1 MTGGTK
7 TGRTEVCR
15 RWRSNACITSG
26 DGQVSR
32 MIRTLLIRV
41 IRGQILIFGERTQ
54 GRDWRATLRGCHTS
68 DWTFS
73 NYRCKRRSVVFC
85 GHVACGSEPST
96 PLKQH
101 IVLIRIANL
110 CKTAVEFS
118 CQGSD
123 HLRTESCRGF
133 LSGHQRLT

>member
-1 MTGGTK
+1 MLFAVKSSYLVNARKAVIGG
-7 TGRTEVCR
+7 
-15 RWRSNACITSG
+15 
-26 DGQVSR
+26 Q
-32 MIRTLLIRV
+32 
-41 IRGQILIFGERTQ
+41 
-54 GRDWRATLRGCHTS
+54 
-68 DWTFS
+68 
-73 NYRCKRRSVVFC
+73 RSVVAIHQIGPALTIGGNDGALFSC

-110 CKTAVEFS
+110 CETAVEFS

>member
-1 MTGGTK
+1 VLFAVK
-7 TGRTEVCR
+7 SSYLV
-15 RWRSNACITSG
+15 NARK
-26 DGQVSR
+26 V
-32 MIRTLLIRV
+32 V
-41 IRGQILIFGERTQ
+41 IG
-54 GRDWRATLRGCHTS
+54 AH
-68 DWTFS
+68 
-73 NYRCKRRSVVFC
+73 RSVVAIHQIGPALTIGGNDGALFSG

>member
-1 MTGGTK
+1 MA
-7 TGRTEVCR
+7 
-15 RWRSNACITSG
+15 SHM
-26 DGQVSR
+26 SR
-32 MIRTLLIRV
+32 MIRALLIRV

-54 GRDWRATLRGCHTS
+54 GRDWRATLRGCIHQIGPSLTIGGN
-68 DWTFS
+68 DGALF
-73 NYRCKRRSVVFC
+73 YC

-96 PLKQH
+96 LLKQH

-110 CKTAVEFS
+110 CETAVEFS

>member
-1 MTGGTK
+1 M
-7 TGRTEVCR
+7 
-15 RWRSNACITSG
+15 
-26 DGQVSR
+26 SR
-32 MIRTLLIRV
+32 MIRALLIRV

-73 NYRCKRRSVVFC
+73 NIGGNDGALFSG

-110 CKTAVEFS
+110 CETAVEFS